1 VLRKLY
7 LLIRAMPKTL
17 YFNFKYLPFKKAIR
31 LPFIVSHRVWIMDAK
46 GVVKINKENLSP
58 AMIKIGFGEVGIF
71 DQMRERSVWKVLG
84 EVNFQGAASLG
95 HGTKISVEE
104 KGKLTLGENVIITAE
119 SSIICRNEIVLED
132 DVMVSWE
139 TQIMDSDLH
148 FIKDNENNII
158 NCDEKIKIGRK
169 TWIGSR
175 CTILKGVNLAPE
187 SIVAAGTIVS
197 KAINKSLE
205 GKEKCLIGGNTPKI
219 IKEEVTWEK

>member
-1 VLRKLY
+1 
-7 LLIRAMPKTL
+7 M
-17 YFNFKYLPFKKAIR
+17 
-31 LPFIVSHRVWIMDAK
+31 VSHRVWLMDTR
-46 GVVKINKENLSP
+46 GVVKINSENLKP

-71 DQMRERSVWKVLG
+71 DQMRERSIWKVLG
-84 EVNFQGAASLG
+84 EVNFQGSASLG

-119 SSIICRNEIVLED
+119 SSIVCRKEIILED

-158 NCDEKIKIGRK
+158 NCDEKVQIGRK

-175 CTILKGVNLAPE
+175 CSILKGVTLAPE
-187 SIVAAGTIVS
+187 SIIAAGTIVS
-197 KAINKSLE
+197 KAINKQLE
-205 GKEKCLIGGNTPKI
+205 GKEKCLIGGNPPKI